1 MNESAAGER
10 RKSLIPRTQP
20 SQKRS
25 IARREQILEVAAG
38 LLERLGPSAL
48 TTIRIAQEVGISVG
62 TLYHYFPNKEAILHA
77 MGEHWLEQMAKAL
90 NEQHPLALVD
100 VDSFVA
106 IFVKQMNKLYRL
118 QKGLLHLVQGM
129 FAIPQLMPLDEQHD
143 ELVINYVS
151 KSLPKLGIRLS
162 LVERQRIGRSFHEVS
177 HALLLVV
184 AHQNQRRASATL
196 AELNLLLASLLKSH
210 LMPTS

>member
-1 MNESAAGER
+1 MNLPAAGEQG
-10 RKSLIPRTQP
+10 KSLTPRTKP

-38 LLERLGPSAL
+38 LLEKLGPSAL

-90 NEQHPLALVD
+90 NEQNPLAPAD

-106 IFVKQMNKLYRL
+106 MFVNQMNKLYRL

-143 ELVINYVS
+143 ELVISYVS
-151 KSLPKLGIRLS
+151 KSLPTLGITLS
-162 LVERQRIGRSFHEVS
+162 PAERQRIGRSFHEVS

-184 AHQNQRRASATL
+184 AHQNKRRATCTL
-196 AELNLLLASLLKSH
+196 VELNLLLTTLLKSY
-210 LMPTS
+210 TS

>member
-1 MNESAAGER
+1 MNLATAGEQL
-10 RKSLIPRTQP
+10 KSLTPRTKP

-38 LLERLGPSAL
+38 LLEKLGPNAL

-77 MGEHWLEQMAKAL
+77 MGEHWLDQMARAL
-90 NEQHPLALVD
+90 NEQSQLVVTD
-100 VDSFVA
+100 IDTFVA
-106 IFVKQMNKLYRL
+106 KFVSQMNKLYRL

-143 ELVINYVS
+143 ELVIAYVS
-151 KSLPKLGIRLS
+151 RSLPMLGINLS
-162 LVERQRIGRSFHEVS
+162 LSERQRIGRSFHEVS
-177 HALLLVV
+177 HALLLVIV
-184 AHQNQRRASATL
+184 HQNQKRAKNTL
-196 AELNLLLASLLKSH
+196 AELNLLLASLLSFH
-210 LMPTS
+210 LAPGS

>member
-1 MNESAAGER
+1 MKASSAGEQL
-10 RKSLIPRTQP
+10 KSLTPRTKP

-77 MGEHWLEQMAKAL
+77 MGEHWLEQMAKTL
-90 NEQHPLALVD
+90 DEQSQLDLTD
-100 VDSFVA
+100 VDTFVA
-106 IFVKQMNKLYRL
+106 KFVSQMNKLYRL

-143 ELVINYVS
+143 ELVIAYVS
-151 KSLPKLGIRLS
+151 KSLPMLGIQLS
-162 LVERQRIGRSFHEVS
+162 LSERQRIGRSFHEVS

-184 AHQNQRRASATL
+184 AHQNQKRATTTL
-196 AELNLLLASLLKSH
+196 TELNLLLATLLKFY
-210 LMPTS
+210 TN